1 MLTAMKLTLENV
13 SDALWDYR
21 PPSEVG
27 RHELTNAQ
35 WLLIRDL
42 FPRPE
47 TRRGNPRHPR
57 RLLDGMFW
65 ILRTARRGAI
75 YRAIAT
81 DRGGRSGGDSTSGG
95 AKAFWS
101 RPSSDS
107 WRTSTRRASWI
118 GICGVWR
125 RAAYRQF

>member
-1 MLTAMKLTLENV
+1 MLTAMQLTLEDV

-21 PPSEVG
+21 PPSKVG

-35 WLLIRDL
+35 WLLIGDL

-65 ILRTARRGAI
+65 ILRTGAPWRDLPRDRYGPWLNWLKDCRRVATRFEKLAVNYLGMIELAI
-75 YRAIAT
+75 IQRLLRVAT
-81 DRGGRSGGDSTSGG
+81 S
-95 AKAFWS
+95 
-101 RPSSDS
+101 
-107 WRTSTRRASWI
+107 
-118 GICGVWR
+118 
-125 RAAYRQF
+125 